1 MFAENSNS
9 KHNTNNYKDFSRRI
23 LLDRFVDRLCT
34 MIDWDL
40 NENMFDMN
48 TMMVTIEYL
57 MSMKLMLII
66 DSMEVILREYK

>member
-66 DSMEVILREYK
+66 DSMEVVLREYK